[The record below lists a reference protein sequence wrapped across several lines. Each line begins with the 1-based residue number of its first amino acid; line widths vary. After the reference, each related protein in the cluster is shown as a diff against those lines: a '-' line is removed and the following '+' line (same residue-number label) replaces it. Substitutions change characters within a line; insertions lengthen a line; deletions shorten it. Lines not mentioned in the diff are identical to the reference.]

1 MTGNQEN
8 SKDQTPYFLK
18 YPPALIIIFFSIG
31 NQDLFGRPDKN
42 PPIAQLIMAPAVFPK
57 VAIRA
62 KTQVF
67 VFPPMIVAI
76 NTASDVAGTSV
87 AERSAEK
94 KTALH
99 SRTISNLIPHLPKTG
114 LQTLMRRNLNYRNT
128 KDIAHHQKC
137 YNMLKS
143 FFLQSGLHSSYCDN
157 IRDHQI
163 H

>member
-31 NQDLFGRPDKN
+31 NQDLLGRPDKN
-42 PPIAQLIMAPAVFPK
+42 PPITQLIMAPAVLPK

-62 KTQVF
+62 NTQVF

-94 KTALH
+94 KRAPNRRVERAEALH
-99 SRTISNLIPHLPKTG
+99 PEREGGEQGKRQQDSS
-114 LQTLMRRNLNYRNT
+114 LQ
-128 KDIAHHQKC
+128 
-137 YNMLKS
+137 
-143 FFLQSGLHSSYCDN
+143 
-157 IRDHQI
+157 
-163 H
+163 